1 MSDLLAT
8 AMTKI
13 IEILTPLDSEQRR
26 RVMQAAFALLG
37 EEPVLKTHGRQ
48 PAAKPEDGTAE
59 EAIEGINATASSWL
73 AKAKITQE
81 HLEQHLHFDGGAV
94 KVISLPGNA
103 TKRIDQVVHTY
114 LMRGLAAFL
123 ATGEASF
130 SDKDARDLCEHFG
143 CYDATNHA
151 KYIKEFG
158 NRITGSKNAGW
169 KLTAPGLTA
178 AADLLKA

>member
-8 AMTKI
+8 AMSKV
-13 IEILTPLDSEQRR
+13 IEILTPLESDQRK
-26 RVMQAAFALLG
+26 RVIQAALALLG
-37 EEPVLKTHGRQ
+37 EEPILKSYGK
-48 PAAKPEDGTAE
+48 PPAKPDDVAAGEM
-59 EAIEGINATASSWL
+59 IEGISQAAAPWL
-73 AKAKITQE
+73 AKAKITKEQ
-81 HLEQHLHFDGGAV
+81 LEQHLHFDEGAV

-114 LMRGLAAFL
+114 LMQGLAAFL

-158 NRITGSKNAGW
+158 NRIAGSKNAGW
-169 KLTAPGLTA
+169 KLTAPGFTA
-178 AADLLKA
+178 VGELLKA

>member
-8 AMTKI
+8 AMTKV
-13 IEILTPLDSEQRR
+13 IEILTPLESDQRR

-37 EEPVLKTHGRQ
+37 EEPILKAHGKHSAKPDEEVSGEGIEEVS
-48 PAAKPEDGTAE
+48 PAAAH
-59 EAIEGINATASSWL
+59 WL
-73 AKAKITQE
+73 AKAKIPKEQ
-81 HLEQHLHFDGGAV
+81 LEQHLHFDGGTV

-103 TKRIDQVVHTY
+103 AKRIDQVIHTY
-114 LMRGLAAFL
+114 LMQGLAAFL

-130 SDKDARDLCEHFG
+130 TDKDARDLCEHFG

-158 NRITGSKNAGW
+158 NRITGSKAAGW

-178 AADLLKA
+178 VTELLNA